1 MKKGFLLSILAVLA
15 AATVAN
21 AAPRFGAVAMTS
33 NNSGANIGAIVSDD
47 MYNASLLLGQS
58 GSDVTGDP
66 SQLNIELNVNYKV
79 ALDSATAGTVGIT
92 YGMAT
97 GNQVSNNQEHD
108 GTNTIALRAGIER
121 ALSSNLLLIADV
133 AVYSQT
139 TTKLKAITGTAA
151 SEVKTSGIFNN
162 GRVGIAYLF

>member
-1 MKKGFLLSILAVLA
+1 MKKGFLLTILAVLA

-33 NNSGANIGAIVSDD
+33 GNNGANIGAIVSDD
-47 MYNASLLLGQS
+47 MYNASLLLGNTQSDLS
-58 GSDVTGDP
+58 GSDK
-66 SQLNIELNVNYKV
+66 SELEIQLNVNYKV

-92 YGMAT
+92 YGMTT
-97 GNQVSNNQEHD
+97 GDISGTVEHD
-108 GTNTIALRAGIER
+108 GTNTISLNAGIER

-139 TTKLKAITGTAA
+139 TLKAKGGA
-151 SEVKTSGIFNN
+151 ELKTSGIFNN

>member
-1 MKKGFLLSILAVLA
+1 MKKGFLLTILAVLA

-33 NNSGANIGAIVSDD
+33 GNNGANIGAIVSDD
-47 MYNASLLLGQS
+47 MYNASLLLGNTS
-58 GSDVTGDP
+58 TDATGDP
-66 SQLNIELNVNYKV
+66 SSLEIQLNVNYKV

-92 YGMAT
+92 YGMTT
-97 GNQVSNNQEHD
+97 GDISGTVEHD
-108 GTNTIALRAGIER
+108 GTNTISLNAGIER

-139 TTKLKAITGTAA
+139 TVKPKGGAELKI
-151 SEVKTSGIFNN
+151 SGIFNN